1 LKEKFKSL
9 HEVVVQSFENEKIL
23 INKARELKQDLFK
36 QRHQL
41 ETVSQ
46 QQAET
51 ALTRERL
58 TKSLEDV
65 SPRQTQAELDLG
77 EQKVQ
82 LLDSELALL
91 EQDRNEAY
99 FLLSQ
104 REQEQQAKIQP
115 ELDRLGETIE
125 AARKEIAETDERI
138 LKERTT
144 AGDFETRIRTLQQEI
159 EVHTEEVEVTTLN
172 LNKLKAEPLQF
183 AKNNEIRAK
192 AIVGLEADLK
202 RIQAESDSLD
212 TTLHGLNAEKDK
224 ESDLIEAIRTEL
236 SRLRAQHDELTR
248 RGDEIL
254 NKRRQEE
261 ELDKTWRNNVLDCEV
276 KLNALI
282 ETARRESDTGQE
294 LGKILMRFKK
304 DYKKSELSKRQIA
317 TQYADIHRELL
328 DARNRNE
335 ALMEDKERQSRVLE
349 KLKEEKDILS
359 KKKLDQEDLEHA
371 KVEDNK
377 EMQLKIKEAEDK
389 AQEMRDEEQKL
400 NSKMLWLARQREQ
413 MARKASQN
421 ISMSKEIQ
429 EEIKI
434 KKLLTIDLSKKHQE
448 TEGRLKSF
456 VALYDEV
463 KNARNKYVKLI
474 QNRSQELAETKERI
488 KILQNEVEILRNESA
503 EKERRLK
510 EERHNFHTCVHDR
523 DALRADINKLEY
535 TIKTKR
541 STLQQL
547 ETEKEKLNITYN
559 TLEKEMV
566 ELKHK
571 YELACESRNYTGIQL
586 IDRND
591 ELCILYEK
599 ANIQENIQKRGEA
612 EIRGKEDELRMLNLE
627 LAEVQRKIDVERK
640 RIPEVP
646 KMAAEVL
653 NLKTELEA
661 EKDVER
667 QLASELEDPSNK
679 QRWRE
684 LEGDDPDQEAL
695 EAKIQV
701 LEERLNNKKEALL
714 EKELVLE
721 EISNL
726 ADKLRVQA
734 LTGRQSTLELA
745 ERVNDFQS
753 RIKGLTHKM
762 MATVAELSMFQASA
776 MTLQADKERLEEVL
790 EEAYENMNAGRPPL
804 DDCVKEF
811 ARMQRNVKMREEEHE
826 ARRQREE
833 DEKQAPGIVTRT
845 TAEPRPLQYMPDDG
859 IGLPKNYG
867 AHKPFKPTELGS
879 NMRHFRKPNPK
890 PIEI

>member
-1 LKEKFKSL
+1 M
-9 HEVVVQSFENEKIL
+9 
-23 INKARELKQDLFK
+23 
-36 QRHQL
+36 
-41 ETVSQ
+41 
-46 QQAET
+46 
-51 ALTRERL
+51 
-58 TKSLEDV
+58 
-65 SPRQTQAELDLG
+65 
-77 EQKVQ
+77 
-82 LLDSELALL
+82 DSELALL

-115 ELDRLGETIE
+115 ELDRLAETIE
-125 AARKEIAETDERI
+125 VARKEISDTDDRI
-138 LKERTT
+138 NKEK
-144 AGDFETRIRTLQQEI
+144 AISSDFEQKIKALAQEI
-159 EVHTEEVEVTTLN
+159 EVVTEEVEVTTLN
-172 LNKLKAEPLQF
+172 LNKLRAEPLQF

-192 AIVGLEADLK
+192 AITGLEADLN
-202 RIQAESDSLD
+202 RIKAERDGLEN
-212 TTLHGLNAEKDK
+212 TLNGLKGDREREKSAIDEIQIKLSKTRAE
-224 ESDLIEAIRTEL
+224 
-236 SRLRAQHDELTR
+236 HDELER
-248 RGDEIL
+248 KCLEIT
-254 NKRRQEE
+254 NEKKQQED
-261 ELDKTWRNNVLDCEV
+261 LDAKLRNTVVDCDV
-276 KLNALI
+276 KLNSLI
-282 ETARRESDTGQE
+282 ESSRRESDTVQE
-294 LGKILMRFKK
+294 LGKILYRLKK
-304 DYKKSELSKRQIA
+304 DYKKTEVIKRQVLVQF
-317 TQYADIHRELL
+317 TDIRRELL
-328 DARNRNE
+328 EAKDRHE
-335 ALMEDKERQSRVLE
+335 ALKEDQARQTRVLE
-349 KLKEEKDILS
+349 KLKEEKDILT
-359 KKKLDQEDLEHA
+359 KKKLDQEDMENE
-371 KVEDNK
+371 KVEENK
-377 EMQLKIKEAEDK
+377 DMQGKIKEAEDK
-389 AQEMRDEEQKL
+389 ASEMRDEEQKL

-421 ISMSKEIQ
+421 ISMAKEIQ

-434 KKLLTIDLSKKHQE
+434 KKLLIIDLTKKHQE

-474 QNRSQELAETKERI
+474 QSRSQELAETKERI

-510 EERHNFHTCVHDR
+510 EERHNFHLSVHAR
-523 DALRADINKLEY
+523 DALRAEINKLEY
-535 TIKTKR
+535 TIKQKR

-559 TLEKEMV
+559 TLEREMV

-599 ANIQENIQKRGEA
+599 SNIQENIQKRGEA

-627 LAEVQRKIDVERK
+627 LAEVQRRIDVERK

-646 KMAAEVL
+646 KLAADVL

-661 EKDVER
+661 EKDVEK

-679 QRWRE
+679 KRWRE

-776 MTLQADKERLEEVL
+776 MTLQADKERLDEIL
-790 EEAYENMNAGRPPL
+790 EQAYENMNAGKPPIE
-804 DDCVKEF
+804 DCIKEF
-811 ARMQRNVKMREEEHE
+811 ARMQRNAKMREDEYSV
-826 ARRQREE
+826 RIQREE

-845 TAEPRPLQYMPDDG
+845 TAEPRPTTYIPDDG
-859 IGLPKNYG
+859 HGLPKTYG
-867 AHKPFKPTELGS
+867 ASKPFKPTELGS